1 MLCGLSVMFWGL
13 FPFPLFSPHTADAG
27 RFVVAYSLVV
37 PAGGAVPKALQ
48 VLVHGPQH
56 LLCLP
61 QDSTAFGGTAVFP
74 PTAQAGQAASLDLET
89 VQGFQ

>member
-1 MLCGLSVMFWGL
+1 MPVVCPLCFGA
-13 FPFPLFSPHTADAG
+13 FPFPLFTPHTAGAG
-27 RFVVAYSLVV
+27 RFVVAYGLVV

-48 VLVHGPQH
+48 VLVHGPKH
-56 LLCLP
+56 RLHLP
-61 QDSTAFGGTAVFP
+61 QDSTAFGGAVVFP

>member
-1 MLCGLSVMFWGL
+1 MVCPLCFEA
-13 FPFPLFSPHTADAG
+13 FPFPFFTPHTAGAG
-27 RFVVAYSLVV
+27 RFVIAYGLVV
-37 PAGGAVPKALQ
+37 PAGSAVPKALQ
-48 VLVHGPQH
+48 ILVYGPQH

-61 QDSTAFGGTAVFP
+61 QDSTAFGGAVVLP